1 MHFFFFRSGRTAATH
16 FLAVGVGLAAVSL
29 GAVSAQTPAY
39 TILGLGNYG
48 TDTLGHSSSTAIAVN
63 NAGQVLGSS
72 SVFDSSHTAKGSDA
86 FLYSI
91 SPLQHLGSFGTN
103 SAGVNGDT
111 PIALNDAGQVAG
123 NAVAYDSA
131 HTRLS
136 NVAFLY
142 SNGALTTLGS
152 FGADKNGRGVSA
164 AAGLNDSGQVAG
176 TSTVYDA
183 TGVSKGSAAFL
194 WSKGTLTNLGNFGT
208 DPTGFGSST
217 AKALNS
223 SGQVVG
229 SSTVYDA
236 TGVNKGSAAF
246 LWSNGTLTN
255 LGSFGT
261 DNSGKGNS
269 FAVGINNS
277 GMVIGDSDRY
287 VNGHYTATDAF
298 LSANGVLT
306 DLGNFGTDPTGH
318 GSSIPV
324 AVNAAGQVAGA
335 SDKYD
340 ANGVSL
346 GRDAFLFTNGVLTDL
361 GNFGIDSTGKS
372 FSVATGLNSAGEVI
386 GTSKVYD
393 SAHNFLGTD
402 SFLYDHGAL
411 TALSSLLTNPLG
423 WTGLQATAINDS
435 GEIVGFGIH
444 NGQQEAFAVLPV
456 PETSTMVSLGLLLAL
471 GLGRMAVAKR
481 KKPPLPPILGE
492 SD

>member
-1 MHFFFFRSGRTAATH
+1 MHVFFFRFLRTANAR
-16 FLAVGVGLAAVSL
+16 FLAVGAGLTALSL

-48 TDTLGHSSSTAIAVN
+48 TDPLGHSSSTAIAVN

-72 SVFDSSHTAKGSDA
+72 TVYDSSHTAKGSDA
-86 FLYSI
+86 FLYSGG
-91 SPLQHLGSFGTN
+91 PLQHLGSFGTN
-103 SAGVNGDT
+103 SAGVDGDT
-111 PIALNDAGQVAG
+111 PIALNNAGQVTG

-136 NVAFLY
+136 NIAFLY

-152 FGADKNGRGVSA
+152 FGTDKNGRGVSA
-164 AAGLNDSGQVAG
+164 AADLNDSGQVAG

-183 TGVSKGSAAFL
+183 NGVSKGSAAFL
-194 WSKGTLTNLGNFGT
+194 WSNGTLQNLGNFGT

-229 SSTVYDA
+229 SSTVYDVN
-236 TGVNKGSAAF
+236 GVNKGSAAF
-246 LWSNGTLTN
+246 LYSNGRLTN
-255 LGSFGT
+255 LGNFGT
-261 DNSGKGNS
+261 DNSGKGSS
-269 FAVGINNS
+269 FAVGINDS
-277 GMVIGDSDRY
+277 GLVIGDSDIY

-298 LSANGVLT
+298 LYANGVLN

-324 AVNAAGQVAGA
+324 AINAAGQVAGA

-346 GRDAFLFTNGVLTDL
+346 GRDAFLDTNGILTDL
-361 GNFGIDSTGKS
+361 GNFGTDSTGKS

-393 SAHNFLGTD
+393 SAHDFLGTD
-402 SFLYDHGAL
+402 SFLYNQRHTDL
-411 TALSSLLTNPLG
+411 FE
-423 WTGLQATAINDS
+423 QC
-435 GEIVGFGIH
+435 
-444 NGQQEAFAVLPV
+444 
-456 PETSTMVSLGLLLAL
+456 
-471 GLGRMAVAKR
+471 
-481 KKPPLPPILGE
+481 
-492 SD
+492 